1 MTNPISSLTPVI
13 NSFHSFHIVDASPWP
28 FFTSFSAFFR
38 VSGLVLHRHS
48 FKSGLSLF
56 GLGLFALI
64 VNVTF
69 WWRDVIRE
77 STFEGQHTSAVQT
90 GLRFGRI
97 LFIVSEVRLFFA
109 FFWAFFHAS
118 LNPTPSI
125 GAVWPPKGIEIRDP
139 WLIPLLNTALL
150 LTSGAALTWSHSGL
164 LGGYF
169 FETNTGLIFTI
180 VLASIFTGF
189 QAYEYLNAPFSLAD
203 GIYGSA
209 FYRLTGLHGF
219 HVIVGTIFLSVAL
232 YRNRSSH
239 FTTSSHVGYE
249 SAGWYWHFVDVVWII
264 LFIAIYA
271 WGDSVNLLKN
281 TIYVIILI
289 YLTISF
295 WIKLMC

>member
-1 MTNPISSLTPVI
+1 MNNTVSSLTPVK
-13 NSFHSFHIVDASPWP
+13 NTFHSFHIVDPSPWP
-28 FFTSFSAFFR
+28 FVTSFSAFFR

-48 FKSGLSLF
+48 FNTGLSLF
-56 GLGLFALI
+56 SLGLFALI
-64 VNVTF
+64 INATF
-69 WWRDVIRE
+69 WWRDIIRE
-77 STFEGQHTSAVQT
+77 STFEGQHTSAVQN

-125 GAVWPPKGIEIRDP
+125 GAVWPPKGIEVRNP

-150 LTSGAALTWSHSGL
+150 LTSGAALTWSHSAL

-169 FETNTGLIFTI
+169 LESNTGLIFTI
-180 VLASIFTGF
+180 ILACIFTGF

-203 GIYGSA
+203 GVYGST

-232 YRNRSSH
+232 YRNVRSH
-239 FTTSSHVGYE
+239 YTTSTHVGYE
-249 SAGWYWHFVDVVWII
+249 CAAWYWHFVDVVWIR
-264 LFIAIYA
+264 LFMAIYA
-271 WGDSVNLLKN
+271 WGDAVN
-281 TIYVIILI
+281 
-289 YLTISF
+289 
-295 WIKLMC
+295 